1 MTKYQVRGSIAT
13 VGSLA
18 FGHPEEYDIIADAK
32 TTRHADDIAKAVFD
46 SYAQANGN
54 VVYNYTSI
62 DIVNAKTGDL
72 VHRYEFDTVYVLRAV
87 AEQTLNDI
95 IDSNAQPITIFNT
108 TYKASDVLKHTDP
121 LTYEDALNMLVTQA
135 GQVII

>member
-1 MTKYQVRGSIAT
+1 MKYQVRGSIAT

-18 FGHPEEYDIIADAK
+18 LGQPEDFDIIADAK
-32 TTRHADDIAKAVFD
+32 TSRHADDIAKAVFD
-46 SYAQANGN
+46 SYSKANGN

-62 DIVNAKTGDL
+62 DIVVTKTGDL
-72 VHRYEFDTVYVLRAV
+72 IHRYEFDTVYVLRSV
-87 AEQTLNDI
+87 AEQTLNEV
-95 IDSNAQPITIFNT
+95 IDSNAEPITIFNT

-121 LTYEDALNMLVTQA
+121 LTYEEALNMLVTTA

>member
-1 MTKYQVRGSIAT
+1 MKYQVRGSIAT

-18 FGHPEEYDIIADAK
+18 LGHPEDFDIITEAK
-32 TTRHADDIAKAVFD
+32 TSRHADEIAKAVFD
-46 SYAQANGN
+46 SYAKANGN

-62 DIVNAKTGDL
+62 DIVVAKTGDL
-72 VHRYEFDTVYVLRAV
+72 VHQYRFDTVYVLRSV
-87 AEQTLNDI
+87 AEQTLNEV
-95 IDSNAQPITIFNT
+95 IDSNAEPITIFNT

-121 LTYEDALNMLVTQA
+121 LTYEEALNMLVTTA